1 MLDKQDIW
9 SLKAGLQCSTI
20 CEELCCSLLGLYSL
34 GNNRYIYKVNMVRRN
49 LVSSQFL
56 QITFFF
62 LPFLP
67 NKGPNLLCK

>member
-9 SLKAGLQCSTI
+9 SLKAVLQCSTI

-34 GNNRYIYKVNMVRRN
+34 GYIRYIYKLNMVRRN

-56 QITFFF
+56 QITFFSSF
-62 LPFLP
+62 FT
-67 NKGPNLLCK
+67 K